1 VIDATARGHLMIETG
16 SMLSH
21 HHHRHRPEAAMSAL
35 PVEVF
40 LEPSFVLHREEYA
53 EGGVTYD
60 PLSGVLVIAWDLAE
74 ATQPRQVVFPKLV
87 EGCAVSFVLR
97 SAPRSGAVLE
107 RDGALLMPPLV
118 QGESVVGDIA
128 FAPPATGGPAKPKIK
143 VSMTI
148 RGRQTGGG

>member
-1 VIDATARGHLMIETG
+1 
-16 SMLSH
+16 
-21 HHHRHRPEAAMSAL
+21 MSAL

-40 LEPSFVLHREEYA
+40 LVPSFVLHGEEYA
-53 EGGVTYD
+53 EDGVTYD
-60 PLSGVLVIAWDLAE
+60 PLSGVLVIAWYPEE

-87 EGCAVSFVLR
+87 EGCAVSFELR

-107 RDGALLMPPLV
+107 SDRAFFLPPLF
-118 QGESVVGDIA
+118 QGENEFCVGDIT
-128 FAPPATGGPAKPKIK
+128 FAPPATGGPAKPKTK